1 MNASKQLLAIVELG
15 GYPDFTPLYKSQGY
29 QVTLLHNTRK
39 AMAFLKQQLPDVI
52 VAEFN
57 YQSNFRDRTSTL
69 ESVLATV
76 ERLQQ
81 SSHKSVKV
89 IVFYDREYES
99 QLQKL
104 QAAFDNFDVIPY
116 PVMEEQLAKRLGESA

>member
-1 MNASKQLLAIVELG
+1 MSGQVKQLLAIVELG
-15 GYPDFTPLYKSQGY
+15 GYPDFTPLYKRHGY

-76 ERLQQ
+76 ERLQE
-81 SSHKSVKV
+81 SSNKSVKV
-89 IVFYDREYES
+89 IVFYDREYQTS
-99 QLQKL
+99 LQKL
-104 QAAFDNFDVIPY
+104 QAAFHNFEVIPY
-116 PVMEEQLAKRLGESA
+116 PVTEAELDKRLAN

>member
-1 MNASKQLLAIVELG
+1 MSASKTLLAIVELG
-15 GYPDFTPLYKSQGY
+15 GYPDFTALYKQHGY

-39 AMAFLKQQLPDVI
+39 AMAALKQQLPDVI

-81 SSHKSVKV
+81 TSHKTVKV
-89 IVFYDREYES
+89 IVFYDQAYETS
-99 QLQKL
+99 LQKL
-104 QAAFDNFDVIPY
+104 QAAFDNFVVIPY
-116 PVMEEQLAKRLGESA
+116 PVSESELARQLD

>member
-1 MNASKQLLAIVELG
+1 MSDAEKQLLAIVELG
-15 GYPDFTPLYKSQGY
+15 GYPDFTELYRKQGY

-39 AMAFLKQQLPDVI
+39 AMAFLKKSQPDVI

-57 YQSNFRDRTSTL
+57 FQSDFRDRTSTL

-81 SSHKSVKV
+81 VNDKNIKV
-89 IVFYDREYES
+89 IVFYYLTSVGR
-99 QLQKL
+99 LQTKPL
-104 QAAFDNFDVIPY
+104 TYLKPCFFV
-116 PVMEEQLAKRLGESA
+116 